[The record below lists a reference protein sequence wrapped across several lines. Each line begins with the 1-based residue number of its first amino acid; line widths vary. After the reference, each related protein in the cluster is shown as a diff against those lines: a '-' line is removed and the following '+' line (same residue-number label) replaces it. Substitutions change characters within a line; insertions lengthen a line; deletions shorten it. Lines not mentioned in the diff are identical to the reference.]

1 MQKGDT
7 YINLVKTNDN
17 VNPDK
22 VLQHPQYVLF
32 VKFFSLMGW

>member
-17 VNPDK
+17 VNPGI
-22 VLQHPQYVLF
+22 LQHPQYVSFL
-32 VKFFSLMGW
+32 KFFSLMGW